1 MGRSVF
7 PLGRSATVAWP
18 SLPDLLLLPGVET
31 KPYGP
36 FRRRALDIEG
46 VGSCWDLK
54 DVQRLIVRALAFL
67 AKMSECISSE

>member
-7 PLGRSATVAWP
+7 PLGRSATFAWP

-46 VGSCWDLK
+46 VGSC
-54 DVQRLIVRALAFL
+54 
-67 AKMSECISSE
+67 